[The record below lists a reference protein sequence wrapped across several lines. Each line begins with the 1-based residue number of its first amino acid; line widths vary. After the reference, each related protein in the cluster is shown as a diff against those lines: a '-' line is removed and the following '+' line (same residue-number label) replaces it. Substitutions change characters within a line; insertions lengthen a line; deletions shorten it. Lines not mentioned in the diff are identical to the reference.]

1 MSGLVLLRMFSKIL
15 ITINIIPVFKRITV
29 FEGVFVIQSYFI
41 IIFNIDKQY
50 ILP

>member
-29 FEGVFVIQSYFI
+29 FEGVFVIQGYF